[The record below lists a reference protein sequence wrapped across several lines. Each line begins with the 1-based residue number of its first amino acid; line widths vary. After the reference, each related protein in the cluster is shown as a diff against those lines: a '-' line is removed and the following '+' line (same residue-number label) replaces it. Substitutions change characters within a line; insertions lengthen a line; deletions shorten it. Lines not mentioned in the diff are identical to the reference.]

1 MINEAIRKNNI
12 FNICKAVYKKNRVT
26 TLRAYPYSFMISR
39 ITGGIFAIILP
50 MLLYHYVFNDTVTS
64 SFMEYVGSSNYLTYI
79 VLGQTRNVLSFAT
92 LMNVGRCLISEIRE
106 GTIDNFLLSPAS
118 RIGYY
123 LGVYTEQLG
132 RSILEY
138 LILMTFGW
146 CLGMRIPL
154 DKIFVLVV
162 IFITVSFAFFS
173 VSITVSTII
182 VYTRDTYLVQNTMF
196 LLMDCICGVIFPI
209 EYLPKFVQLISDFF
223 PLTIMLKIFRNIIL
237 LNSSLYECRYLFLQ
251 LIILSVFYIVFGYFG
266 FKKMEKKLIEEVFA

>member
-1 MINEAIRKNNI
+1 MFNAFIENNI
-12 FNICKAVYKKNRVT
+12 FNICIAVYKKNRYT

-50 MLLYHYVFNDTVTS
+50 MLLYHYVFNDEVTS
-64 SFMEYVGSSNYLTYI
+64 SFMGYVGSSNYLTYI
-79 VLGQTRNVLSFAT
+79 VLGQALNVLSFAT

-123 LGVYTEQLG
+123 LGVYIEQLG

-138 LILMTFGW
+138 LVMIAFGW

-154 DKIFVLVV
+154 DKIFILLVV
-162 IFITVSFAFFS
+162 FIVASFAFFS
-173 VSITVSTII
+173 ISITVSTIM
-182 VYTRDTYLVQNTMF
+182 VYTRDTYLVQNTIF

-209 EYLPKFVQLISDFF
+209 EYLPKIVQVIADFF
-223 PLTIMLKIFRNIIL
+223 PLTVMLKIFRNSIL
-237 LNSSLYECRYLFLQ
+237 LNSSLYECRFLFLQ
-251 LIILSVFYIVFGYFG
+251 LLILSIFYISFGYFG
-266 FKKMEKKLIEEVFA
+266 FKRMEKRLIEEVFA